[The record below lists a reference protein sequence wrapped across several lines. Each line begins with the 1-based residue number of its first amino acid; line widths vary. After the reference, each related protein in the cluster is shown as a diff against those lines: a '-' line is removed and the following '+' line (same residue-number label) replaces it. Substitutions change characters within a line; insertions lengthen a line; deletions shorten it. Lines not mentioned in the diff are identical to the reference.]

1 MGLVNQLLQLYE
13 ECRAANRN
21 VYLSFVTSSTVR
33 GKREKTTPATW
44 TQKKKPSKKHHSS
57 CAIK

>member
-21 VYLSFVTSSTVR
+21 VYLSFVTSSIVR
-33 GKREKTTPATW
+33 GKREKMTPAMW
-44 TQKKKPSKKHHSS
+44 TQKKPSQKHHSS